1 MQTPGESSRKYGPDV
16 NPRKHFE
23 KTRSGC
29 KPRES
34 LRKSTVRMQTP
45 GKSPPK
51 TRSRCKPQESLREIT
66 VRMQTSAESSREHGP
81 DANPRKDCEK
91 TRSGCKPMAFPRTA
105 SRCFFERILASCPC
119 FYAYFGPW
127 KLHPR
132 TSSLEFYACF
142 LGDFFGG
149 SIFGVP
155 REPPLQVDVL
165 GILLIPSVFLR
176 VFCPSASEGS
186 CGEGGGEVN
195 LSPLC
200 LYKV

>member
-1 MQTPGESSRKYGPDV
+1 MQTPGKSSKKHGQDA
-16 NPRKHFE
+16 NPRKVSE

-29 KPRES
+29 KPQDSRREN
-34 LRKSTVRMQTP
+34 
-45 GKSPPK
+45 
-51 TRSRCKPQESLREIT
+51 T

-91 TRSGCKPMAFPRTA
+91 TRSACKPMAFPRTA
-105 SRCFFERILASCPC
+105 SRCFFERILASYPC

-155 REPPLQVDVL
+155 RENPPWHWRFGHITAFHSCFYVCLAPPVVD
-165 GILLIPSVFLR
+165 G
-176 VFCPSASEGS
+176 
-186 CGEGGGEVN
+186 
-195 LSPLC
+195 
-200 LYKV
+200 